1 AHQELL
7 DRLEVWFD
15 RIEDV
20 LERRPGPH
28 EAHRLELSSAS
39 ERNSFNA
46 TSEYVEEV
54 AKQAS
59 VLAVNHSLHTLP
71 SGLTVN
77 QAATTKTSPA
87 DEYAQAKEQGSRME
101 SFKQYVSSSQVAS
114 KPQGRVAQGLE
125 CIQQSAA
132 YLADSLAFN
141 VFFAIVIFSNSV
153 FLGMQLEWSALK
165 VDKFVEPAFLVAH
178 MVYAVLFTLE
188 MSVRVAAV
196 GVRSYFFGQSWAW
209 NWLDVVVVVPA
220 WVELAMDFA
229 MRGGTE
235 GTGTSNFRII
245 RVFKITRLL
254 QVVRSLRIVRFI
266 GALRALVMSVVDTTR
281 QLIWALILLALV
293 IYSFAIL
300 FTDACQDHMF
310 RNGRVDSMDEHFG
323 SVYASSTTLF
333 QSILAGMDWKVAADS
348 LLPLGIFW
356 VQLFNLYIAFCGFAV
371 LNVMTGVFVNSAIK
385 TREKDHE
392 TMMQN
397 VQRFKDLV
405 AKVWKKID
413 VSGLGQLTIS
423 EFEQIFKDEDMM
435 AFFDAIEINA
445 VDAWTLFDSLDADRD
460 HLVSYEEFSTRC
472 MQLHGP
478 ARSVDLFALKSQQD
492 KMWNQLKSLETISEA
507 SAVQIGMLLRVVAT
521 ERTGQR
527 MDPGSSTWG
536 V

>member
-1 AHQELL
+1 M
-7 DRLEVWFD
+7 
-15 RIEDV
+15 
-20 LERRPGPH
+20 
-28 EAHRLELSSAS
+28 
-39 ERNSFNA
+39 
-46 TSEYVEEV
+46 

-59 VLAVNHSLHTLP
+59 VLSVNHSTHTLP

-77 QAATTKTSPA
+77 QAATAKSSPGH

-101 SFKQYVSSSQVAS
+101 SFKQYVSSTQVAS
-114 KPQGRVAQGLE
+114 KPEGRVAQALQ
-125 CIQQSAA
+125 CIQESAA

-141 VFFAIVIFSNSV
+141 VFFAVVIFSNSV

-178 MVYAVLFTLE
+178 LVYAVLFTLE

-196 GVRSYFFGQSWAW
+196 GVKNYFFGPSWAW

-254 QVVRSLRIVRFI
+254 QVVRPLRIVRFI

-281 QLIWALILLALV
+281 QLVWALILLALV

-310 RNGRVDSMDEHFG
+310 RNGHVDSMDEHFG

-478 ARSVDLFALKSQQD
+478 ARSVDLFALKSQHD

-507 SAVQIGMLLRVVAT
+507 SAVQIGMLLRAVAA
-521 ERTGQR
+521 ERTGMR